1 MPLIP
6 RIRRPAVWCNAP
18 PAACGTH
25 QSTNPRPVY
34 VRASRVPVAASLN
47 HHCRSW
53 PSSTCSSP
61 VSKFCLLDTR
71 HSRQANIEASPPFP
85 SSATAATTHPDE
97 AGKSAGVSVRTHS
110 SGIVRALLRKRSR
123 QQQTARV
130 VQHWRMRSDYRPFVK
145 GGAFPT
151 MAGAPIAQSPRLFPL
166 ECHRCDRSVS
176 PASPSKCWARV
187 DDLAQAGARFSGRSP
202 RLPQRKAAMC
212 SMIPQRYEYE
222 TFGAQHHPSRNVATA
237 LWPTPARANSDSNP
251 ETKTT

>member
-1 MPLIP
+1 MHL
-6 RIRRPAVWCNAP
+6 PAV
-18 PAACGTH
+18 CGTH

-85 SSATAATTHPDE
+85 SSATT
-97 AGKSAGVSVRTHS
+97 GYVSPGRGRQVCRRQCENSFFGHS
-110 SGIVRALLRKRSR
+110 SSTPSQEIA
-123 QQQTARV
+123 TPADARV

-176 PASPSKCWARV
+176 PASPSKCWARA
-187 DDLAQAGARFSGRSP
+187 DDLAQAGPRFSGRSR

-237 LWPTPARANSDSNP
+237 LRPTPARANSDSNP